1 MMSTI
6 STILRDAYIYYDT
19 STESAN
25 LYIIYCMELTYSI
38 IVVIETKGK
47 LIFKW

>member
-1 MMSTI
+1 M
-6 STILRDAYIYYDT
+6 YYDT

-25 LYIIYCMELTYSI
+25 LYIIYCMKLTYSI
-38 IVVIETKGK
+38 IVGIETKGK